1 VHHVIQQAS
10 CCNERNT
17 VVPHER
23 LNEYGSYRA
32 NIKTTTIMKIQANAS
47 GTRSIEVSEE
57 HLQTIER
64 YSLLK
69 NLVDSNGI
77 VDEAVLDKLKLN
89 VRSILESQPSADKSL
104 LDLCLDVIYNP
115 NMKALGL
122 HNLVLLYIEYTQKE
136 ESEQ

>member
-1 VHHVIQQAS
+1 M
-10 CCNERNT
+10 N
-17 VVPHER
+17 
-23 LNEYGSYRA
+23 
-32 NIKTTTIMKIQANAS
+32 KIQANAS

>member
-1 VHHVIQQAS
+1 
-10 CCNERNT
+10 
-17 VVPHER
+17 
-23 LNEYGSYRA
+23 
-32 NIKTTTIMKIQANAS
+32 MKIQANAS
-47 GTRSIEVSEE
+47 GTRSIAVSEE